1 MQHYPDVAIVSSDSI
16 IALRYRGL
24 LPQAGQ
30 KGAAG
35 VVMERPQAID
45 TLAIYSDPDSDVI
58 GP

>member
-16 IALRYRGL
+16 IALRYRG